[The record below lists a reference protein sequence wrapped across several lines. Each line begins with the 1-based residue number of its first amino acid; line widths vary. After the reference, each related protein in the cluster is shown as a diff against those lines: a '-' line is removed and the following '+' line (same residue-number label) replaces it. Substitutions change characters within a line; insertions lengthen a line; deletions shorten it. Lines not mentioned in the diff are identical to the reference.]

1 MSTEFKQIIINNKEV
16 LPGHTKSINLNIARL
31 PSRTE
36 IEIPVI
42 VHRAKLDGPVVLFSA
57 GMHGNEVNGIEIIR
71 RIITEKIHTHIFR
84 GTIILIP
91 IINIYGFLHFR
102 RSTPDGKDL
111 NRSFP
116 GSQNGSLA
124 SMIAWNITNKILPLV
139 EYGVDFH
146 TGGDMR
152 TNYPQ
157 IRADM
162 SFTENEGLA
171 CAFGAP
177 FVMNMPVLDHTF
189 RKQAQKAGKSILVYE
204 GGESMRFDD
213 LAIETA
219 ILGVKR
225 YLNYLE
231 MSDFIVSAPRYHFI
245 NSTTW
250 VRAKSSG
257 MFRSLIQYGEK
268 VKKNQVIG
276 IITDPYG
283 EHDQKQKSPINGFV
297 VGMNNISIVN
307 KGDALFH
314 IGEE

>member
-1 MSTEFKQIIINNKEV
+1 MDYKEIIINGKEV
-16 LPGHTKSINLNIARL
+16 LPGQYKSFNISIARL

-36 IEIPVI
+36 IEIPVM
-42 VHRAKLDGPVVLFSA
+42 VHRSKKEGPVVLLSA

-71 RIITEKIHTHIFR
+71 RIIKEKIYNHINN

-91 IINIYGFLHFR
+91 IINIFGFLHFR

-116 GSQNGSLA
+116 GSQSGSLA
-124 SMIAWNITNKILPLV
+124 SMIAWSLTNKILPLIDM
-139 EYGVDFH
+139 GIDFH

-162 SFTENEGLA
+162 SFGENEELA
-171 CAFGAP
+171 SAFGAP
-177 FVMNMPVLDHTF
+177 FVMNMPVLESTF
-189 RKQAQKAGKSILVYE
+189 RKTAQKQGKSILVYE

-213 LAIETA
+213 FAIEQA
-219 ILGVKR
+219 IMGTKR
-225 YLNYLE
+225 YLNYLG
-231 MSDFIVSAPRYHFI
+231 MSKFEVSSPHYHHI
-245 NSTTW
+245 HKTSW

-257 MFRSLIQYGEK
+257 MFRSMVHYGEK

-283 EHDQKQKSPINGFV
+283 EHEQKQKSPTAGFV
-297 VGMNNISIVN
+297 IGLNNISIVN

-314 IGEE
+314 IGVEV

>member
-1 MSTEFKQIIINNKEV
+1 MDYKEIIINGKEV
-16 LPGHTKSINLNIARL
+16 LLGQYKSFNISIARL

-36 IEIPVI
+36 IEIPVM
-42 VHRAKLDGPVVLFSA
+42 VHRSKKEGPVVLLSA

-71 RIITEKIHTHIFR
+71 RIIKEKIYNHINN

-91 IINIYGFLHFR
+91 IINIFGFLHFR

-116 GSQNGSLA
+116 GSQSGSLA
-124 SMIAWNITNKILPLV
+124 SMIAWSLTNKILPLIDM
-139 EYGVDFH
+139 GIDFH

-162 SFTENEGLA
+162 SFKDNEELA
-171 CAFGAP
+171 SAFGAP
-177 FVMNMPVLDHTF
+177 FVMNMPVLDSTF
-189 RKQAQKAGKSILVYE
+189 RKTAQKQGKSILVYE

-213 LAIETA
+213 FVIEQAIMGT
-219 ILGVKR
+219 KR
-225 YLNYLE
+225 YLNYLG
-231 MSDFIVSAPRYHFI
+231 MSKFEVSSPHYHNI
-245 NSTTW
+245 HKTSW

-257 MFRSLIQYGEK
+257 MFRSMVHYGEK
-268 VKKNQVIG
+268 VQKNQVIG

-283 EHDQKQKSPINGFV
+283 EHEQKQKSPNAGFII
-297 VGMNNISIVN
+297 GLNNISIVN

-314 IGEE
+314 IGVEV

>member
-1 MSTEFKQIIINNKEV
+1 MDYKEIIINGKEV
-16 LPGHTKSINLNIARL
+16 LPGHYKNFNISIARL

-36 IEIPVI
+36 IEIPVM
-42 VHRAKLDGPVVLFSA
+42 VHRAKKNGPVVLLSA

-71 RIITEKIHTHIFR
+71 RIIKDKIYSHIKC
-84 GTIILIP
+84 GTLVLIP

-102 RSTPDGKDL
+102 RTTPDGKDL

-124 SMIAWNITNKILPLV
+124 SMIAWSVTNKILPIIDC
-139 EYGVDFH
+139 GIDFH

-162 SFTENEGLA
+162 SFGDNEGLA
-171 CAFGAP
+171 CSFGAP
-177 FVMNMPVLDHTF
+177 FVMDMPVLDHTF
-189 RKQAQKAGKSILVYE
+189 RKVAQKAGKSILVYE

-213 LAIETA
+213 FAIEEA
-219 ILGVKR
+219 IHGVKR
-225 YLNYLE
+225 YLNYLN
-231 MSDFIVSAPRYHFI
+231 MSEFDVSAPHYHYI
-245 NSTTW
+245 RSSSW

-257 MFRSLIQYGEK
+257 MFRSFVQYGEK

-283 EHDQKQKSPINGFV
+283 EHEQKQKSPKTGFI
-297 VGMNNISIVN
+297 VGLNNISIVN

-314 IGEE
+314 IGEEN

>member
-1 MSTEFKQIIINNKEV
+1 MEHKEIIINGKEV
-16 LPGHTKSINLNIARL
+16 LPGQYKTFNISIARL

-36 IEIPVI
+36 IEIPVM
-42 VHRAKLDGPVVLFSA
+42 VHRSKKEGPVVLLSA
-57 GMHGNEVNGIEIIR
+57 GMHGNEVNGVEIIR
-71 RIITEKIHTHIFR
+71 RIIKEKIYNHIDK
-84 GTIILIP
+84 GTLILIP

-102 RSTPDGKDL
+102 RTTPDGKDL

-124 SMIAWNITNKILPLV
+124 SMIAWAVTNKILPLV
-139 EYGVDFH
+139 DMGIDFH

-162 SFTENEGLA
+162 SFNENEELA

-177 FVMNMPVLDHTF
+177 FVMNMPVLDSTF
-189 RKQAQKAGKSILVYE
+189 RKTAQKQGKSILVYE

-213 LAIETA
+213 FVIEQAIMGT
-219 ILGVKR
+219 KR
-225 YLNYLE
+225 YLNYLG
-231 MSDFIVSAPRYHFI
+231 MSKFEVSAPHYHHI
-245 NSTTW
+245 HKTSW
-250 VRAKSSG
+250 VRARSSG
-257 MFRSLIQYGEK
+257 MFRSLVQYGEK
-268 VKKNQVIG
+268 VKKNQIIG

-283 EHDQKQKSPINGFV
+283 EHEQKQKSPNAGFV
-297 VGMNNISIVN
+297 IGLNNISIVN

-314 IGEE
+314 IGVEV

>member
-1 MSTEFKQIIINNKEV
+1 MLNKEIVINGKEV
-16 LPGHTKSINLNIARL
+16 LLGQYKSFNISIARL

-36 IEIPVI
+36 IDIPVM
-42 VHRAKLDGPVVLFSA
+42 VHRAKKEGPVVLLSA
-57 GMHGNEVNGIEIIR
+57 GMHGNEVNGIEIVR
-71 RIITEKIHTHIFR
+71 RIITEKIYSHINR
-84 GTIILIP
+84 GTLILIP

-102 RSTPDGKDL
+102 RTTPDGKDL

-124 SMIAWNITNKILPLV
+124 SMIAWSVTNKILPLID
-139 EYGVDFH
+139 YGIDFH

-162 SFTENEGLA
+162 SFGDNEGLA
-171 CAFGAP
+171 SAFGAP
-177 FVMNMPVLDHTF
+177 FVMDMPVMESTF
-189 RKQAQKAGKSILVYE
+189 RKTAQKQGKSILVYE

-213 LAIETA
+213 LVIEQAIM
-219 ILGVKR
+219 GVKR

-231 MSDFIVSAPRYHFI
+231 MSNFECSAPHYHYI
-245 NSTTW
+245 RKSSW

-257 MFRSLIQYGEK
+257 MFRSLVQYGEK

-283 EHDQKQKSPINGFV
+283 EHEQKQKSPYTGFI
-297 VGMNNISIVN
+297 VGLNNISIVN

-314 IGEE
+314 IGEEI

>member
-1 MSTEFKQIIINNKEV
+1 MIKKEISINGKEV
-16 LPGHTKSINLNIARL
+16 LPGQYKSFNISIARL

-36 IEIPVI
+36 IEIPVMI
-42 VHRAKLDGPVVLFSA
+42 HRAKKEGPVVLLSA
-57 GMHGNEVNGIEIIR
+57 GMHGNEVNGIEVVR
-71 RIITEKIHTHIFR
+71 RIITEKIYNHIVC
-84 GTIILIP
+84 GTLVLIP
-91 IINIYGFLHFR
+91 IVNIYGFLHFR
-102 RSTPDGKDL
+102 RTTPDGKDL

-124 SMIAWNITNKILPLV
+124 SMIAWSVTNKILPIIDC
-139 EYGVDFH
+139 GIDFH

-162 SFTENEGLA
+162 SFSDNEALA

-177 FVMNMPVLDHTF
+177 FVMDMPVMDSTF
-189 RKQAQKAGKSILVYE
+189 RKTAQKQGKSILVYE

-213 LAIETA
+213 LAIEQA
-219 ILGVKR
+219 IMGVKR
-225 YLNYLE
+225 YLNYLD
-231 MSDFIVSAPRYHFI
+231 MSNFECSAPHYHFI
-245 NSTTW
+245 RKSSW

-257 MFRSLIQYGEK
+257 MFRSLVQYGEK
-268 VKKNQVIG
+268 VRKNQVIG

-283 EHDQKQKSPINGFV
+283 EHEQKQKSPNSGYI
-297 VGMNNISIVN
+297 VGLNNISIVN

-314 IGEE
+314 IGEEV